1 VINGEKILAIVP
13 ARGGSK
19 RLPRKNLLSL
29 AGKPLILW
37 SLEAGIK
44 SKYIDK
50 LVVTSDD
57 PETIKV
63 SRKLDIQTIVRPKEL
78 ATDEASTFSAIK
90 HVVENIDEVFDLIVL
105 LQPTSP
111 LRNEIHIDKALE
123 FLDQKKADAVISVCE
138 MSHSPLWANT
148 LPEDKSMVGFLKK
161 EIKGKRSQNL
171 PKFFILNG
179 AIYICRKDRYLGEKT
194 FLINE
199 NIFAFLMDHVSS
211 VDIDEKE
218 DLMIAEAFMSKLL
231 NSY

>member
-1 VINGEKILAIVP
+1 MINGKTILAIVP

-19 RLPRKNLLSL
+19 RLSRKNLQPL

-90 HVVENIDEVFDLIVL
+90 HVVENIDEV
-105 LQPTSP
+105 
-111 LRNEIHIDKALE
+111 
-123 FLDQKKADAVISVCE
+123 
-138 MSHSPLWANT
+138 
-148 LPEDKSMVGFLKK
+148 LPEFIFL
-161 EIKGKRSQNL
+161 SL
-171 PKFFILNG
+171 YCYIL
-179 AIYICRKDRYLGEKT
+179 CFWLR
-194 FLINE
+194 F
-199 NIFAFLMDHVSS
+199 
-211 VDIDEKE
+211 
-218 DLMIAEAFMSKLL
+218 
-231 NSY
+231 